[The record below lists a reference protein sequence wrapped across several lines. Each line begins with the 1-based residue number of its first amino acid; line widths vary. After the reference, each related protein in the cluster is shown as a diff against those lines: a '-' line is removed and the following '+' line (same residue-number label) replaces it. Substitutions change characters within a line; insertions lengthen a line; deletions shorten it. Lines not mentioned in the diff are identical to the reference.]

1 MGASIEKLKTI
12 VGELEDEL
20 HRLPEIDQ
28 QANELLQEAVQEIQ
42 AVLHARQHG
51 GSPPGEWEQE
61 TEPGDA
67 EPASE
72 DSDSLTGRLRQ
83 AALQFEESHPNLTGI
98 LSRLIDGLGQMGI

>member
-42 AVLHARQHG
+42 AVLHVRQHG
-51 GSPPGEWEQE
+51 GSPSDEGEPE
-61 TEPGDA
+61 TEPAEA
-67 EPASE
+67 EPAE
-72 DSDSLTGRLRQ
+72 EADLLTGRLRQ